1 MISSAAGL
9 LKHAWLANLL
19 EYTCTPCPAM
29 AGSHVQPL
37 GLKAS
42 HPLPHNLC
50 HMRSINGINAI
61 TVSMKNASV
70 GVGGGSQY

>member
-1 MISSAAGL
+1 MSSSAASL

-19 EYTCTPCPAM
+19 EYTRTPCSAM

-37 GLKAS
+37 GLQAS

-50 HMRSINGINAI
+50 HMQCVNDANVTIVA
-61 TVSMKNASV
+61 MQNASV
-70 GVGGGSQY
+70 GVGGSSQS